1 MQLSTIIAA
10 ACRKTGLLNGISE
23 PALFTECLERDE
35 RAIIML
41 E

>member
-1 MQLSTIIAA
+1 MQLSPIIAA
-10 ACRKTGLLNGISE
+10 AGRKTGLLNGTNE

-41 E
+41 D